1 MICIRIF
8 DAIKLLRQYFIF
20 FKITYKD
27 KRTTMY
33 HLHNPTHANID
44 LKNACNE
51 LNWCLLR
58 FSFSI

>member
-20 FKITYKD
+20 FKISYKD

-44 LKNACNE
+44 LKTHVMSLIGVC
-51 LNWCLLR
+51 
-58 FSFSI
+58 